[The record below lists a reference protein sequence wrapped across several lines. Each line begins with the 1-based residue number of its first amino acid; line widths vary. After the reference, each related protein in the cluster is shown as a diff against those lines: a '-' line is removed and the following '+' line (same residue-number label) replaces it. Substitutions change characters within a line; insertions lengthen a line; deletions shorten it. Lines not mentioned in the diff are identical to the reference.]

1 MRRLKYGNTNTFF
14 VQGSKSSLLV
24 DTDYA
29 GTLTAF
35 YRALKQN
42 DIRIKDIDYVMA
54 THYHPDHMGLIGE
67 LMEQGVSDETL
78 KTLVEG
84 HEKLGIA
91 FEFEDEDF

>member
-1 MRRLKYGNTNTFF
+1 MAREEYLSRMIHLYGFE
-14 VQGSKSSLLV
+14 
-24 DTDYA
+24 
-29 GTLTAF
+29 
-35 YRALKQN
+35 
-42 DIRIKDIDYVMA
+42 
-54 THYHPDHMGLIGE
+54 HPAVIQFAE